1 MGEPCLGRVLTFAYS
16 LRRLA
21 ALSGILLVTGGS
33 RGIGAACARLAGRR
47 GFTVCVNYHRSAD
60 DAERVVAD
68 IRACGSKAIAVGADA
83 SSEHDICRLFEAVDH
98 QLGPLTALI
107 NNAAMLPHYGR
118 VEAAEEAMLAELWR
132 TNLTGPI
139 LCAREAIRRMSTR
152 NGGKGGS
159 IVNVSS
165 IGARVGAPGMF
176 VTYAASKGAIDT
188 FTWGLAR
195 EVAGENIRVNAVRPG
210 LIDTEMHASAGLVD
224 HVAKSGSGVPIG
236 RAGQP
241 EEVAE
246 GILWLLSEQAGYV
259 TGATLDVT
267 GGRG

>member
-1 MGEPCLGRVLTFAYS
+1 VP
-16 LRRLA
+16 
-21 ALSGILLVTGGS
+21 GILLVTGGS
-33 RGIGAACARLAGRR
+33 RGIGAACARLAGQR
-47 GFTVCVNYHRSAD
+47 GYAVCVNYHRSAA
-60 DAERVVAD
+60 DAGRVVAD
-68 IRACGSKAIAVGADA
+68 IRAGGATAIAVGADA
-83 SSEHDICRLFEAVDH
+83 SREHDIRRLFETVDH
-98 QLGPLTALI
+98 ELGPLTALI

-118 VEAAEEAMLAELWR
+118 VEATDEASLEALWR
-132 TNLTGPI
+132 INLTGPM

-152 NGGKGGS
+152 HGGKGGS

-165 IGARVGAPGMF
+165 VGARVGAPGMF
-176 VTYAASKGAIDT
+176 VSYAASKGAIDT

-210 LIDTEMHASAGLVD
+210 LIDTEMHGAAGLAD
-224 HVAKSGSGVPIG
+224 DYVAKTGPSVPLG

-241 EEVAE
+241 AEVAE
-246 GILWLLSEQAGYV
+246 GILWLLSGQAGYV